1 MLDELLA
8 LERNKTW
15 SLVPLPPGRKYI
27 GYKWVFKVKKN
38 LDGIVHKHKA
48 WVVAKGFH
56 QVPGLDFTETFN
68 PLVKP
73 NIVRIILSIALTNK
87 WAIRQLHVNNAF
99 LNCVDMKRSSRL
111 NLLGLK

>member
-1 MLDELLA
+1 M
-8 LERNKTW
+8 
-15 SLVPLPPGRKYI
+15 
-27 GYKWVFKVKKN
+27 FKVKKN

-99 LNCVDMKRSSRL
+99 LNCDLHEKVFTAQPPRFEIAQKFSF
-111 NLLGLK
+111 GLQGVST